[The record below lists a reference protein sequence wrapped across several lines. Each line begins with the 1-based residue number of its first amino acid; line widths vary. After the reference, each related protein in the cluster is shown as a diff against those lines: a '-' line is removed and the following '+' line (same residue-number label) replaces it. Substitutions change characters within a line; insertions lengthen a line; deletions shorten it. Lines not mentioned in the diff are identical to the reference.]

1 MKWVLWRVILDFR
14 KTLQVIS
21 APKLSSHNLWRTKPT
36 KTSLIINDRLVMK
49 QWTLGQ
55 KLIMMESNSRTF
67 KRSHLIRAP
76 STLHHGL
83 RAQKEWLQ
91 CLKPHLNSKETKWK
105 RAHLEAP
112 KIIPNKVT
120 WEIMLSILG
129 KGWLSSKDPINR
141 KGNKALSSLSQKVHA
156 FKGFSKDRTL

>member
-1 MKWVLWRVILDFR
+1 MKEIL
-14 KTLQVIS
+14 
-21 APKLSSHNLWRTKPT
+21 
-36 KTSLIINDRLVMK
+36 SLISFVSSTFKPQGHVTSQQRPHWSLMICWSLSNELLVK
-49 QWTLGQ
+49 
-55 KLIMMESNSRTF
+55 KLVMMESNSCTF
-67 KRSHLIRAP
+67 KRSHLIRAS